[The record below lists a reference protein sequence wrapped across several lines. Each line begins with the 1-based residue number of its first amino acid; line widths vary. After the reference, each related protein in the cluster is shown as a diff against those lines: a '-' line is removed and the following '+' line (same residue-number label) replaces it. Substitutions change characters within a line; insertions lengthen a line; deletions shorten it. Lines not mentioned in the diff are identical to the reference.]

1 MMIVGLLL
9 DRRKQKRTTIFEAKI
24 ATFVHK
30 RVSHKDFRGT
40 EIEQRL
46 KDQGKIW
53 YLVSGSKTQP
63 TSNVGF

>member
-1 MMIVGLLL
+1 MWSISSSKVKYIYFAFSA
-9 DRRKQKRTTIFEAKI
+9 DCKTCFSADN
-24 ATFVHK
+24 
-30 RVSHKDFRGT
+30 KDFRGT

-63 TSNVGF
+63 TSSVGF